1 MHGNAVVSWWQTLT
15 RAVNQVGLQTSMR
28 QRSACASCGQ
38 LITDKMQTL
47 ESNSGRTC
55 GSGCR
60 SATTMVASV
69 ARARFRKLCA
79 IVKVDALS
87 RPAHMQLNLV
97 QHKRRCR
104 NLKFPALQARERV
117 AQNAMHLGCAWK
129 SSGFKTVQQG
139 LLAHRCI
146 AALPRHDAQL
156 VQVAHL

>member
-38 LITDKMQTL
+38 LITEKMQTL
-47 ESNSGRTC
+47 ESSSG
-55 GSGCR
+55 
-60 SATTMVASV
+60 ATTMVASV

-129 SSGFKTVQQG
+129 GSGFKTVQQG